1 MKIFISG
8 SISINKLPSLSLEKI
23 DSIIEKNY
31 RIIIGDAKGV
41 DLLVQEYLLK
51 KNYKEVIV
59 YFIGENIR
67 NNVGK
72 WETKQIIANPENKKG
87 RQLYIVKDKAM
98 ANDADYGLMIWD
110 GKSKGTLGNI
120 NEMKRLNKQF
130 YVILNG
136 KIVDDKYFNSGIKQK
151 NIETE
156 LQPALI

>member
-8 SISINKLPSLSLEKI
+8 SISIKQLPPLALEKI
-23 DSIIEKNY
+23 NSIIEKNY

-41 DLLVQEYLLK
+41 DFLVQEYLLK
-51 KNYKEVIV
+51 NKYNDVTV
-59 YFIGENIR
+59 YFTGDKIR
-67 NNVGK
+67 NNAGD
-72 WETKQIIANPENKKG
+72 WETNQIIVDTEKIKG
-87 RQLYIVKDKAM
+87 RQLYTVKDKAM

-136 KIVDDKYFNSGIKQK
+136 KVVDDRYFNFEIKQK
-151 NIETE
+151 NIENE
-156 LQPALI
+156 LQPALL